1 LAGLAYVVVN
11 PAKGFFVEGREV
23 LYLLPLA
30 Q

>member
-1 LAGLAYVVVN
+1 LAGPAYVVIN

-30 Q
+30 